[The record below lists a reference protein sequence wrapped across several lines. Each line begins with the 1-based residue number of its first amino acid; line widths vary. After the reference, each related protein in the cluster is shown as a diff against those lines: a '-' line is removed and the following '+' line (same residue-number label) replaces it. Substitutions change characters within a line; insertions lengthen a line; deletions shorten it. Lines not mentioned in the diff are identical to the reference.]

1 MFGEFLSVYGKGHST
16 ETSLLEILD
25 WVYTVTYDKLFMV
38 LIGLYLSV
46 AFDTVSHE
54 ILLERLQAEFG
65 VTGILLTWLQSFLD
79 SRPSS

>member
-1 MFGEFLSVYGKGHST
+1 
-16 ETSLLEILD
+16 
-25 WVYTVTYDKLFMV
+25 MV

-65 VTGILLTWLQSFLD
+65 VTGIPLTWLQSFLD